1 MKKASKII
9 VITFAIL
16 LNGLIIFESCLPGG
30 ISVTRSNWISN
41 IFADIINTFIP
52 GSVEE
57 IPLKSL
63 TLSGNSNIVIGTT
76 NSFIVTY
83 EPANT
88 TFTGIKFEAGDA
100 KINPV
105 QSGSI
110 SYVEGLEIGTTTLTV
125 TSLVDESITQTIDI
139 SVIERPA
146 PSQFSLSVEN
156 EQILNGFSEPVVF
169 SIDGY
174 IENRAVRYFDTSLIQ
189 LESSDPSIA
198 TVQNG
203 VIHAKSVGTTTIFAT
218 DYPSRAIEIEVLS
231 NSETLIYPVDAE
243 WQIIGNNVVHVYDM
257 DHAETEFSQLS
268 IDWGDT
274 IPSDPGITWKV
285 QDELVAKISPDGKL
299 RGYKKTG
306 MTNVIAI
313 SNMDPTQE
321 KVFPISVLEVMP
333 TGMEIHVTPSGG
345 PLNQIFTVGDTIS
358 IRAIFSPINT
368 TNLYIDVKSSDDGVL
383 LPRIEGRTGKVLA
396 KDSGTATLT
405 VTSIANPSLTETLT
419 FEVQAKKAIDGEGY
433 KDFASF
439 IRKAFG
445 HFLLFGASAVFS
457 TWSMFLILDKSIKK
471 KWLIILISTLFGLF
485 IAGGTEL
492 IQLFVPLRSGSIID
506 IGIDLIGYI
515 AFTALTVLVGYLIG
529 RHRKKMQANKKKD

>member
-110 SYVEGLEIGTTTLTV
+110 SYVEGLKIGTTTLTV

-203 VIHAKSVGTTTIFAT
+203 VVHAKSVGTTTIFAT

-231 NSETLIYPVDAE
+231 NSETLIYPVDTE

-321 KVFPISVLEVMP
+321 KVF
-333 TGMEIHVTPSGG
+333 
-345 PLNQIFTVGDTIS
+345 
-358 IRAIFSPINT
+358 
-368 TNLYIDVKSSDDGVL
+368 
-383 LPRIEGRTGKVLA
+383 
-396 KDSGTATLT
+396 
-405 VTSIANPSLTETLT
+405 
-419 FEVQAKKAIDGEGY
+419 
-433 KDFASF
+433 
-439 IRKAFG
+439 
-445 HFLLFGASAVFS
+445 
-457 TWSMFLILDKSIKK
+457 
-471 KWLIILISTLFGLF
+471 
-485 IAGGTEL
+485 
-492 IQLFVPLRSGSIID
+492 
-506 IGIDLIGYI
+506 
-515 AFTALTVLVGYLIG
+515 
-529 RHRKKMQANKKKD
+529 